1 MVKLADFGTAKNNTA
16 SLNVVAESFTGG
28 QPVGTS
34 IYMAPEVM
42 SGDNVDANV
51 KARTEK
57 ALLSPSKI
65 DALKTDIWSLACSI
79 VEMASGSMPFPS
91 QAVAVYQ
98 VCIKRSPPVTPEC
111 ISEEGADFLARCF
124 DFNAG
129 TRPGAEELRFLPFCD
144 FSEETM
150 SRPEFLRTSNTT
162 TNLML
167 EELVSGNSQGEDFE
181 DIWKA
186 ETKSTSHGDGDE
198 DPNVNLDAKS
208 SSESARHIF
217 TPDIEPDNVIF
228 SGDGDDENFG
238 FISDVPTLSSVNE
251 TLTNW

>member
-1 MVKLADFGTAKNNTA
+1 VVKLADFGTAKNNTA
-16 SLNVVAESFTGG
+16 SLNAVAESFTGG
-28 QPVGTS
+28 NHVGTS

-42 SGDNVDANV
+42 IDANASGQTD
-51 KARTEK
+51 KA
-57 ALLSPSKI
+57 ALSPSKI

-98 VCIKRSPPVTPEC
+98 VCIKGCPPTTPEC
-111 ISEEGADFLARCF
+111 LSEEGADFLAQAF
-124 DFNAG
+124 ELNPG

-167 EELVSGNSQGEDFE
+167 EELISGNSQEYSE
-181 DIWKA
+181 VWKA
-186 ETKSTSHGDGDE
+186 ETKSSSNVDGDE
-198 DPNVNLDAKS
+198 ILDLDAKWG
-208 SSESARHIF
+208 
-217 TPDIEPDNVIF
+217 EPDNVIL
-228 SGDGDDENFG
+228 SGDGNDNDDDDNFG
-238 FISDVPTLSSVNE
+238 FVSDAPTLSSHNE